1 MDKEG
6 SKLARVRIRQHV
18 NPLSSK
24 YQQSFTPPNWSQLY
38 SNLFLPLHLD
48 IGCGRGRFLWQMA
61 QLQPEI
67 NFLGVEIREP
77 LVIEANQWRE
87 RHNLTNLHYIFTN
100 INTSVQVLLESL
112 PENCLHLVM
121 IQFPDPWFK
130 KKHVKRRVVQS
141 ELVDTLAN
149 YLVEGGRVFL
159 QSDVKKVA
167 EEMRDRFLS
176 HPHFQSLHQET
187 WLPHNPFPLATER
200 EIAKLDKGEPVYRVM
215 LRRHHVNTARVLSK
229 TLW

>member
-1 MDKEG
+1 M
-6 SKLARVRIRQHV
+6 ARVRIRQHV

-24 YQQSFTPPNWSQLY
+24 YQQSFTPPNWSQIY
-38 SNLFLPLHLD
+38 SNLSLPVHLD
-48 IGCGRGRFLWQMA
+48 IGCGRGRFLLHMA
-61 QLQPEI
+61 QQQSAI

-77 LVIEANQWRE
+77 LVREANEWRD

-100 INTSVQVLLESL
+100 INTSLEVLLESL

-130 KKHVKRRVVQS
+130 KKHLKRRVVQS
-141 ELVDTLAN
+141 ELVDSLAH

-187 WLPHNPFPLATER
+187 WLEHNPLPVATER
-200 EIAKLDKGEPVYRVM
+200 EIATINKGEPVYRFMVVVKG
-215 LRRHHVNTARVLSK
+215 VNETGVYN
-229 TLW
+229 